1 MFLYFW
7 ALASPRLVEFP
18 NINPWIFI
26 KASQEQCLL
35 QVMKNPISFGFD
47 PFEVLLAPTGSLMEP
62 FLISLRER
70 VVMGGEVVKVLI
82 LLY

>member
-1 MFLYFW
+1 MPIMFLYFW

-26 KASQEQCLL
+26 KASQGQCLL

-62 FLISLRER
+62 LLISLITQTYLSQS
-70 VVMGGEVVKVLI
+70 KPSQF
-82 LLY
+82 